1 MKNRNHHRMKVMK
14 RLFYSLLSVCFVTAA
29 VSCSKENPVEP
40 ATNHSD
46 VFEEESSSN
55 LRHVVISAY
64 SSENSAPTRTEL
76 GNDNSVRFQEGDA
89 ISVLDAT
96 LGESEE
102 DDRFVF
108 REFKMVGSPDSY
120 GNADFE
126 GDVESDATSYFAFY
140 SPSSS
145 GSVELINRRF
155 GTIDIHLSIPSS
167 QNAVQESFD
176 PKANASVARSENV
189 DGIDKLYFRNI
200 GSIIK
205 FCLPSDIE
213 YSKVVF
219 TSIGG
224 EQISGDIVFQSNLN
238 ISVDDFNLDA
248 LRFND
253 VSDES
258 ASVTLAGEMVPGHYY
273 YAVVA
278 PNDYDKG
285 LRITAYDKDD
295 VSLGSRLIPKITLER
310 SKIYNIGELNTDFP
324 GSGTVSDPYRIYT
337 YGHLKKFAEKMSSP
351 KTSDQYSSACYQQ
364 MADIDCN
371 GDYIRIGGYYESDYH
386 DRATPICF
394 SGVYDGQS
402 HSISNYKFK
411 SQDDIYL
418 ENQYYG
424 LFPHVKDAS
433 FYNMV
438 LKPSSIF
445 ENPNPAQENIYDFY
459 EVGALVGFVWTS
471 GNSSGVTT
479 IDNCSVEGDFTL
491 YPKSGSTLII
501 GGLVGYAYDNVE
513 MTYCVNNASIT
524 IDSNSETI
532 CGGLIGMIK
541 APDGLFNYSTI
552 CNVNR
557 CRNFGKIHITN
568 GKCIQTI
575 AGGIVGYCMDSET
588 CDVTLRMYDCVNYA
602 RISASS
608 SSPSKYCTAGGI
620 LGCQASDGNYIVFE
634 GYIEPYLYNCLN
646 KGDIFAYGNDDDTY
660 SGGISGYVYDKDTH
674 FRLCVNTGTVSVSS
688 EGKVGAITANTGDC
702 INCYWTS
709 AADYPSPPSIP
720 GTLSGNKLYCYYYNT
735 LSSSLL
741 NKRKNCETTGEDDV
755 LIHTYSDWSESK
767 WKNCL
772 FWKGSATFGSPD
784 TLDLDFDE

>member
-1 MKNRNHHRMKVMK
+1 MKVMK

-40 ATNHSD
+40 ATKDSD

-55 LRHVVISAY
+55 LRHVIFSAY

-140 SPSSS
+140 PSSS
-145 GSVELINRRF
+145 ACSVELINRRF
-155 GTIDIHLSIPSS
+155 RSIDIHSSIPSS
-167 QNAVQESFD
+167 QNAIQESFD

-189 DGIDKLYFRNI
+189 DGVDKLYFRNI

-205 FCLPSDIE
+205 FYLPSDIE

-219 TSIGG
+219 NSIGG

-337 YGHLKKFAEKMSSP
+337 YGHLKKLAEKMSSSE
-351 KTSDQYSSACYQQ
+351 TAEQYFSACYQQ

-402 HSISNYKFK
+402 HSISNYKLK

-479 IDNCSVEGDFTL
+479 IDNCSVEGYFTL

-513 MTYCVNNASIT
+513 MTYCVNNASFKVV
-524 IDSNSETI
+524 SNSETI

-552 CNVNR
+552 CKISR
-557 CRNFGKIHITN
+557 CRNNGRIYIDN
-568 GKCIQTI
+568 GKCSQTI
-575 AGGIVGYCMDSET
+575 AGGIVGYCMDSNS
-588 CDVTLRMYDCVNYA
+588 CDVSLRIWDCVNYA
-602 RISASS
+602 NVTAIS
-608 SSPSKYCTAGGI
+608 SSPSEYCSAGGI
-620 LGCQASDGNYIVFE
+620 FGCQQSDGNWTIWD
-634 GYIEPYLYNCLN
+634 GNIEPYLYNCLN
-646 KGDIFAYGNDDDTY
+646 KGDIFASGDDDDTY
-660 SGGISGYVYDKDTH
+660 SGGILGYVCDNDTH
-674 FRLCVNTGTVSVSS
+674 LRLCVNTGTVSVSPD
-688 EGKVGAITANTGDC
+688 GIAGAITASYGDC
-702 INCYWTS
+702 MFCYHLDANNYYDTS
-709 AADYPSPPSIP
+709 SPIP
-720 GTLSGNKLYCYYYNT
+720 DLPCSVSGSVKYCYFYN
-735 LSSSLL
+735 SLNEKSL
-741 NKRKNCETTGEDDV
+741 NQRKNNWKMDGEEHEMIKD
-755 LIHTYSDWSESK
+755 YSEWSPSQWESA
-767 WKNCL
+767 L